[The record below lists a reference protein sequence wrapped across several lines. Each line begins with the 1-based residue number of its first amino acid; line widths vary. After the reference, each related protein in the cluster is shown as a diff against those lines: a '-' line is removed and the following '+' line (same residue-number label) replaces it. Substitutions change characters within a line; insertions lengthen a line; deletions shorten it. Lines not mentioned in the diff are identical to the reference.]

1 MNNFRV
7 ISKKYYNEYR
17 NYDVPTAS
25 WTLNLSEFTERLQG
39 NVGEKLQLVE
49 QIEISTI
56 VNEKRSIEQQF
67 VDNGTTASLISDL
80 LDYTLEGLYIGATL
94 SIELNNTTIS
104 GTVEQITG
112 KTRENLVLDSAT
124 RTAILAAGL
133 KSGQCYDD
141 IIIKV
146 TSVPEYLNYKYG
158 LNPNRSNIPNYKS
171 PLDTN
176 EQSYY
181 LNGIDGTLQTMV
193 WTGREVGSNLGEVK
207 IQYNSSAD
215 LYKHTFTIEHVFI
228 LPYYLEGQSSN
239 LKTLTNPTEFQS
251 SNSIKYG
258 NGFFFGGDKNNI
270 TLTYEDLGEIGNV
283 GYLGNNFAGIIAP
296 YETKNYLV
304 TNALGTR
311 KIESTEVNTVSFSI
325 ESLTATGFGGGE
337 DVIITHSK
345 LPTSQDYG
353 RQQQPYSDVWLFEN
367 LKQTEGAPATSG
379 TIITNLTVTLNGGT
393 GELDIQFDLQ
403 FTTDQQTKT
412 SEQTESFIYFTIATE
427 NIASPDIMDRS
438 NQVVEVENYSK
449 NLDVPNLVSNWSPL
463 IYEQWDTVSLSKGFT
478 NFDGYNGDLLY
489 QEFSFETD
497 VLLNSII
504 RTANFKVVA
513 DNGSTNFELFN
524 VQIPI
529 NKIVTE
535 DVGGVQYQA
544 VNIIGAPINNNFN
557 IDTSELINQI
567 NFKSIIPGVPGTTQ
581 DWEGS
586 IGFNVPW
593 REWIQNL
600 NVPTIFLDSS
610 QPQSN
615 RNERSS
621 NYSGVSGYEIKTC
634 LELNIDSD
642 GDGLFTSTV
651 QTQYQLLS
659 DDSSIL
665 DYDTANAGFSSAT
678 GTYFDSL
685 NVISTDVS
693 TTSDGRLEI
702 AFTHSNGVI
711 PVADIDGYIEVE
723 IAQGNLQPYYLGV
736 SKDYTYQFN
745 PLQPSDTLSTGNTQF
760 VEVVSINNLVT
771 FICNIKASNLT
782 ETLDYIFYGRI
793 SNNT

>member
-49 QIEISTI
+49 EIEISTI

-141 IIIKV
+141 IVIKV

-158 LNPNRSNIPNYKS
+158 LNPNKSNIPNYKS

-207 IQYNSSAD
+207 IQYNSTAD

-311 KIESTEVNTVSFSI
+311 KIEATEVNTVSFSI

-337 DVIITHSK
+337 DVIITHS
-345 LPTSQDYG
+345 
-353 RQQQPYSDVWLFEN
+353 
-367 LKQTEGAPATSG
+367 
-379 TIITNLTVTLNGGT
+379 
-393 GELDIQFDLQ
+393 
-403 FTTDQQTKT
+403 
-412 SEQTESFIYFTIATE
+412 
-427 NIASPDIMDRS
+427 
-438 NQVVEVENYSK
+438 
-449 NLDVPNLVSNWSPL
+449 
-463 IYEQWDTVSLSKGFT
+463 
-478 NFDGYNGDLLY
+478 
-489 QEFSFETD
+489 
-497 VLLNSII
+497 
-504 RTANFKVVA
+504 
-513 DNGSTNFELFN
+513 
-524 VQIPI
+524 
-529 NKIVTE
+529 
-535 DVGGVQYQA
+535 
-544 VNIIGAPINNNFN
+544 
-557 IDTSELINQI
+557 
-567 NFKSIIPGVPGTTQ
+567 
-581 DWEGS
+581 
-586 IGFNVPW
+586 
-593 REWIQNL
+593 
-600 NVPTIFLDSS
+600 
-610 QPQSN
+610 
-615 RNERSS
+615 
-621 NYSGVSGYEIKTC
+621 
-634 LELNIDSD
+634 
-642 GDGLFTSTV
+642 
-651 QTQYQLLS
+651 
-659 DDSSIL
+659 
-665 DYDTANAGFSSAT
+665 
-678 GTYFDSL
+678 
-685 NVISTDVS
+685 
-693 TTSDGRLEI
+693 
-702 AFTHSNGVI
+702 
-711 PVADIDGYIEVE
+711 
-723 IAQGNLQPYYLGV
+723 
-736 SKDYTYQFN
+736 
-745 PLQPSDTLSTGNTQF
+745 
-760 VEVVSINNLVT
+760 
-771 FICNIKASNLT
+771 
-782 ETLDYIFYGRI
+782 
-793 SNNT
+793 